1 MQWVRLVC
9 LLGPVAHAK
18 SSRPMDRTEMIE
30 MREAVREMLNHA
42 FDGYMQ
48 YAYPKVWFFDISV

>member
-48 YAYPKVWFFDISV
+48 YAYPKV